1 VKLQA
6 LRFPP
11 ILATFILLL
20 LTLLPLL
27 GIVMTPPHEVS
38 AAAPEHAEQ
47 SSQGDE
53 KTTTPSDP
61 LNASGINESIANDQ
75 LRGMNTE
82 AVETYWNRLMKEY
95 GGFFPDQKVP
105 SFMEMVMPGGEGL
118 KLTTVLA
125 GLLRYVLHEV
135 LYNGKLLVTIVILT
149 VFSMMLETMQTA
161 FERNAVSKV
170 AYSITYMVMIV
181 LAVNSFN
188 VAIGYAR
195 DAITGM
201 IQFMMAMVPL
211 LLTLLAT
218 MGSVVTVSVLHPVI
232 IFMIHVVGAIIYTV
246 VFPLLFFSAVLHIV
260 SAISDK
266 FKVTQLANVLRNLSV
281 GLMGVMLTV
290 FLGVISVQGATGS
303 VTDGVTMRTAKFI
316 TGNFVPVIGRTFSDA
331 ADTVVSAS
339 LLVKNAIGIAG
350 VVILLFLCAFPAIKI
365 LTLALIYNIS
375 AAIMQPLGDS
385 PIVNCLQTIGKTLIY
400 VFAAVAAVG
409 LMFFLAI
416 TIILTAGNA
425 TVMVR

>member
-1 VKLQA
+1 
-6 LRFPP
+6 
-11 ILATFILLL
+11 
-20 LTLLPLL
+20 
-27 GIVMTPPHEVS
+27 M
-38 AAAPEHAEQ
+38 
-47 SSQGDE
+47 
-53 KTTTPSDP
+53 
-61 LNASGINESIANDQ
+61 
-75 LRGMNTE
+75 
-82 AVETYWNRLMKEY
+82 
-95 GGFFPDQKVP
+95 
-105 SFMEMVMPGGEGL
+105 
-118 KLTTVLA
+118 
-125 GLLRYVLHEV
+125 
-135 LYNGKLLVTIVILT
+135 ILT

-211 LLTLLAT
+211 LLNTAGNDGQRCYG
-218 MGSVVTVSVLHPVI
+218 MVLHPVI

>member
-1 VKLQA
+1 MKLQA

-11 ILATFILLL
+11 MLATFILLL

-61 LNASGINESIANDQ
+61 LNASGINESIASDQ